1 MSMSGGERARID
13 ARPLII
19 IGGGGAGLAAAVEA
33 AEKGIGNITVVEK
46 RGTLGGIS
54 AMAGGIFA
62 CQSPVQARQGI
73 VSDVDDLFKKAMNWA
88 HWANIRPRVLRAF
101 INKSGET
108 IRWLEDKG
116 LEFDL
121 ITFYPGQMPPVQH
134 NPRGYGAALIRLL
147 HNECLRNGV
156 RILRDCA
163 ARKIIRGDDG
173 AVAGVE
179 TFTAGQAT
187 VYSCQSVIIATG
199 GFAGNPEL
207 MRRYFPEL
215 REGLVLSGLPL
226 DGDGIFLAAD
236 AGAAIEDVATLIKE
250 GPRYHL
256 YEWPLLALERDP
268 VTLWVN
274 KRGERFIDEST
285 GCHVFESVNSIMGQP
300 DMACFTLLDSS
311 VRRYFEQYGHKVRQ
325 PEDKVSPSAIRN
337 ELKKGFEAGLKKGAI
352 KTADSWEEIAA
363 WIGAR
368 DDTLKE
374 TVARYNE
381 DCKRGYDAT
390 FAKAREYLLPLTEP
404 PFYAIKDMVAL
415 LDTIGG
421 IRIDEK
427 MRVLDRNS
435 EPIPGLYAAGSVTS
449 GWESETYCSELS
461 ASAFGFAINSG
472 RIAAENAAA
481 YLKQF
486 P

>member
-1 MSMSGGERARID
+1 MNMSGGESAGKG
-13 ARPLII
+13 AGPLII

-33 AEKGIGNITVVEK
+33 SEKGVGHITVAEKRRTIG
-46 RGTLGGIS
+46 GTS

-73 VSDVDDLFKKAMNWA
+73 VSDADDLFKKAMNWA

-121 ITFYPGQMPPVQH
+121 LTFYPGQMPPVQH
-134 NPRGYGAALIRLL
+134 NPRGFGAALIRLL
-147 HNECLRNGV
+147 QDECHQNGV
-156 RILRDCA
+156 RILRNSM

-173 AVAGVE
+173 AVAGLE
-179 TFTAGQAT
+179 TVTDGQVTAF
-187 VYSCQSVIIATG
+187 SCRSIIIATG

-226 DGDGIFLAAD
+226 NGDGISLAAD
-236 AGAAIEDVATLIKE
+236 TGAAIEDIATLIKE

-256 YEWPLLALERDP
+256 HEWPLMALERDP

-274 KRGERFIDEST
+274 KRGERFTDEST
-285 GCHVFESVNSIMGQP
+285 GYHVFESVNSIMDQP

-311 VRRYFEQYGHKVRQ
+311 IRRYFEQHGHKVRL
-325 PEDKVSPSAIRN
+325 PGDKDSPSAARN
-337 ELKKGFEAGLKKGAI
+337 ELEKGFEAGLKKGAI

-368 DDTLKE
+368 SDTLKE

-390 FAKAREYLLPLTEP
+390 FAKARGYLLPLIEP

-427 MRVLDRNS
+427 MRVLDRNG
-435 EPIPGLYAAGSVTS
+435 EAIPGLYAAGSVTS
-449 GWESETYCSELS
+449 GWESEIYCSELS

-481 YLKQF
+481 HLKQF
-486 P
+486 S